1 MSRFTRPDTHEEI
14 LAAAS
19 RRFAVTG
26 FKGTSLHDIA
36 SEVGCSK
43 ATLLYHF
50 QTKEAILVELLAPA
64 IVALEALDARLVGLA
79 PEAAQKVAVEGFVAL
94 AVGFR
99 REISVLRGD
108 IPELL
113 ERPAFAPIKDITDRL
128 AIAVAGDSPQP
139 HARLAALMVL
149 AGVPAVCVEAADVAD
164 AELTT
169 DLIRIASQA
178 LAYANPTPPG
188 AAASAAGTGD

>member
-113 ERPAFAPIKDITDRL
+113 ERPAFARIKDITDRL
-128 AIAVAGDSPQP
+128 AIAVAGDAPQP

-149 AGVPAVCVEAADVAD
+149 AGVPAICVEAADIAD

-178 LAYANPTPPG
+178 LAYPG
-188 AAASAAGTGD
+188 D